1 MKLTR
6 ITAMVLALM
15 MALSMI
21 SVATADEKPSTWI
34 SDELVEIRIMRD
46 ENPSQTILTDNI
58 KLQTIEE
65 LLNVRI
71 IVEAPP
77 KASYSD
83 KKSTLIA
90 TDDMPDI
97 MLVDFKTDV
106 MGYADDDMFVNLSDH
121 KDQMP
126 NLFALLESDPAFATV
141 TINGDYYHAP
151 TLQRL
156 NPNTR
161 RSGQLVNIR
170 VDLLEKYNIATPTTW
185 DELYEAILTIQK
197 NEPGMVGFTNR
208 KGGSTTGTRKMMDC
222 MAYPLGSS
230 STMYYDADLG
240 GEWVYGPAHENFKA
254 VLTYLNKCYA
264 NGVLDPDYAIMTK
277 DMWTE
282 KFSSGNAICTIDNDG
297 VVRNFTVALQT
308 IDPNAEIA
316 VIPTL
321 TNSLGQTRNQYYDE
335 NKITSAWVI
344 AASSEHIDVCVK
356 FLDGCYSEQG
366 TTVNGYGKEGVTFD
380 YVDGYPV
387 IKEEILAKYAANG
400 STAGYDLQSA
410 LGIGLLDIA
419 PRYDTGAEN
428 QMELYMMGSEEA
440 VAEYKALLD
449 GIRNDANLR
458 AQVATPPLTTEQ
470 SERYNELLVAVE
482 NIIWQ
487 EVDKYITGQEP
498 IENWDKVIEKARK
511 AGAEEMEKIYNEAW
525 TALQGK

>member
-6 ITAMVLALM
+6 ITALVLALM
-15 MALSMI
+15 TSLSMI
-21 SVATADEKPSTWI
+21 TVASAEEKPSTWL

-46 ENPSQTILTDNI
+46 ENPSQTINTDNI

-65 LLNVRI
+65 LLNVRL

-77 KASYSD
+77 KASYTD

-97 MLVDFKTDV
+97 MLVDFTTDV
-106 MGYADDDMFVNLSDH
+106 MTYADDDMFVNLSDYR
-121 KDQMP
+121 DQMP
-126 NLFALLESDPAFATV
+126 NLFALLDSNPAFATV

-151 TLQRL
+151 SLQRV
-156 NPNTR
+156 NPNAR

-170 VDLLEKYNIATPTTW
+170 VDLLEKYSIPTPTTW

-208 KGGSTTGTRKMMDC
+208 KGGSTTGTRKMLDC
-222 MAYPLGSS
+222 MAYPLGSG

-240 GEWVYGPAHENFKA
+240 GQWIYGPAHENFKA
-254 VLTYLNKCYA
+254 VLTYLNKCYTA
-264 NGVLDPDYAIMTK
+264 GVLDPDYAIMTK
-277 DMWTE
+277 DLWTE
-282 KFSSGNAICTIDNDG
+282 KLSSGRAICTIDNDG
-297 VVRNFTVALQT
+297 VVRNFNVALQT
-308 IDPNAEIA
+308 IDSNAEIG

-321 TNSLGQTRNQYYDE
+321 TNTLGQTRNTHYDE
-335 NKITSAWVI
+335 NKIANAWVI
-344 AASSEHIDVCVK
+344 SASSEHIDVCVK
-356 FLDGCYSEQG
+356 FLDWCYSEQG
-366 TTVNGYGKEGVTFD
+366 TDVNGYGKEGVTFD

-387 IKEEILAKYAANG
+387 IKEEVLANYAANG

-419 PRYDTGAEN
+419 PHYDTGAEN

-440 VAEYKALLD
+440 VAEYKAKLA
-449 GIRNDANLR
+449 GILNDQNLR
-458 AQVATPPLTTEQ
+458 APISNPPLTVEQ
-470 SERYNELLVAVE
+470 SERYSELLVTVE

-498 IENWDKVIEKARK
+498 IENWDKVIEKARE
-511 AGAEEMEKIYNEAW
+511 AGAAEMEKIYNDAW
-525 TALQGK
+525 AALQGK